1 MALWGNNDAIGA
13 GGTVTISYVD
23 PDWIV
28 IGTGTTFGNVGAA
41 GTGDVIRFG
50 DRDGTYYGDA
60 VIVGVASTTQVTIG
74 STAGLS
80 GVGFA
85 ATTFAASQLPKYT
98 VLDSAYSE
106 LNTDSD
112 AYVYGLSG
120 AETEVSKTTGYH
132 ATHAGWVGITTY
144 LDHEG
149 NLRVKNEVLVA
160 MSSIENDAADDTV
173 FPDAV
178 ITITSQPSSVGVG
191 TTATATFSVTAT
203 VIPSSATL
211 SYQWYEEGSVL
222 GGETGTSVSIANTD
236 ASKDGYEYQVVV
248 TTGDTSVTSGIA
260 TMTVS

>member
-1 MALWGNNDAIGA
+1 
-13 GGTVTISYVD
+13 
-23 PDWIV
+23 
-28 IGTGTTFGNVGAA
+28 
-41 GTGDVIRFG
+41 
-50 DRDGTYYGDA
+50 
-60 VIVGVASTTQVTIG
+60 
-74 STAGLS
+74 
-80 GVGFA
+80 
-85 ATTFAASQLPKYT
+85 
-98 VLDSAYSE
+98 
-106 LNTDSD
+106 
-112 AYVYGLSG
+112 
-120 AETEVSKTTGYH
+120 
-132 ATHAGWVGITTY
+132 
-144 LDHEG
+144 
-149 NLRVKNEVLVA
+149 

-191 TTATATFSVTAT
+191 TTETATFSVTAT